1 MSPVATLFFQ
11 WGRCY
16 SGFVT
21 PLYGALL
28 GGVHSLV
35 RSVME
40 DNDLVGNPTAT
51 IWSPVLFAA
60 DVMDDFSA
68 FLNYIPS
75 PV

>member
-1 MSPVATLFFQ
+1 
-11 WGRCY
+11 
-16 SGFVT
+16 
-21 PLYGALL
+21 
-28 GGVHSLV
+28 
-35 RSVME
+35 ME